1 MTSIH
6 DLSGSSYSHTNIMLY
21 YQETREHFF
30 DEITKIYT
38 HIANR
43 YARERNKG
51 MFSLNKFHK
60 IFNQKADILNE
71 VNKYS

>member
-1 MTSIH
+1 MTAIY

-38 HIANR
+38 DIANR
-43 YARERNKG
+43 CARESELKEC
-51 MFSLNKFHK
+51 FL
-60 IFNQKADILNE
+60 
-71 VNKYS
+71 